1 MGMRKGRENTAGSST
16 GAAHAASND
25 RHQGEIRF
33 QIDGVRLNRTV
44 QTGNDESFL
53 NYYARMLDDLRAALP
68 NTAFYVQSVL
78 AATQQTV
85 SEEAPGLAP
94 DRLAT
99 INAAIQGLCAERGCY
114 FLDLNAEFSD
124 ESGYLLSDY
133 AQPDGV
139 HLTVSGYNKWV
150 SYLCTHVPYNKNN
163 PYQPGSTYYLSD
175 DVKQLLA
182 DIP

>member
-1 MGMRKGRENTAGSST
+1 MQAILT
-16 GAAHAASND
+16 
-25 RHQGEIRF
+25 
-33 QIDGVRLNRTV
+33 
-44 QTGNDESFL
+44 
-53 NYYARMLDDLRAALP
+53 
-68 NTAFYVQSVL
+68 
-78 AATQQTV
+78 ATQETV
-85 SEEAPGLAP
+85 NDDAPGLAP

-124 ESGYLLSDY
+124 DSGYLLTDY

-163 PYQPGSTYYLSD
+163 PYQAGSTYYLSD
-175 DVKQLLA
+175 DVKELLA
-182 DIP
+182 DLP